1 MTEIRITLEII
12 LFVSF
17 KPFILSTVKMNIK
30 SQHRLKPIIFF
41 FFTYQALVVRQH
53 DDYLSVMV
61 PNHPPEVCGGVGQ
74 GMLGNDKL
82 ITPVVTLRGQKG
94 AVNLSENLTPS
105 CIYG

>member
-1 MTEIRITLEII
+1 MTEIRIM
-12 LFVSF
+12 FVSF

-30 SQHRLKPIIFF
+30 SQHRLKPNFF